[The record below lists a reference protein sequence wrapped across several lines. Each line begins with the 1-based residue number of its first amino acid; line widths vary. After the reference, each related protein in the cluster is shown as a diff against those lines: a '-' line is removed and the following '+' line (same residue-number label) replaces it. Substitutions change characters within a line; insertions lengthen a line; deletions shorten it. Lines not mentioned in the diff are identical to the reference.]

1 MRKGLAVFVAV
12 AMAAGIVV
20 LRRPA
25 TATAAAPAAHHPTL
39 TRQRQAAGLLRNPP
53 DRHRGPPTARP
64 TRCPTGSARPTCAA
78 PMA

>member
-25 TATAAAPAAHHPTL
+25 TATAATPGAPAAHHPT
-39 TRQRQAAGLLRNPP
+39 TRV
-53 DRHRGPPTARP
+53 
-64 TRCPTGSARPTCAA
+64 
-78 PMA
+78 